1 MENKHPLFRQNV
13 INNRI
18 HRSLGTVRINIPL
31 NYRVAGYIAVALVF
45 VLLLFF
51 YFAQISERTLVRG
64 YLDTENGIIS
74 VESNVSGLVEK
85 IFVEEGSE
93 VEKGDVLFIISN
105 PASSNNKIQLNNHKQ
120 RILNLKREYQI
131 KEEHYQALTKLYEKK
146 YLSFSSL
153 KEAESERLELQNKVK
168 MAEYELLQFK
178 ENQTQHITAP
188 SDGTVTNI
196 FYRRGQKVQSSRPL
210 LQIIPA
216 QVNLIVRLYIPSREV
231 GFLKKNQKINL
242 KYDAYPSQRFGFY
255 EATIKEINQTILT
268 DEKED
273 KPIHI
278 GEPYYRIKAELN
290 NSYVL
295 VYGKKIQLNHGMTL
309 TAIITGEKKS
319 IWQWVLDP
327 VYSYYGEQIL

>member
-1 MENKHPLFRQNV
+1 M
-13 INNRI
+13 
-18 HRSLGTVRINIPL
+18 
-31 NYRVAGYIAVALVF
+31 
-45 VLLLFF
+45 
-51 YFAQISERTLVRG
+51 
-64 YLDTENGIIS
+64 DTENGIIS
-74 VESNVSGLVEK
+74 VESNASGLIDK

-93 VEKGDVLFIISN
+93 VKKDDVLFIISN
-105 PASSNNKIQLNNHKQ
+105 PTSSTNKIQLNNHKQ

-131 KEEHYQALTKLYEKK
+131 KEEHYQALIKLYEKQ

-168 MAEYELLQFK
+168 IAEYELLQFK
-178 ENQTQHITAP
+178 ENQTQQITAP

-196 FYRRGQKVQSSRPL
+196 FYRRGQKVRSSTPL
-210 LQIIPA
+210 LQIIPS

-255 EATIKEINQTILT
+255 KATIKEINQTILT

-273 KPIHI
+273 KPIHV

-290 NSYVL
+290 NPYVL

-309 TAIITGEKKS
+309 TAIITGEKKR

-327 VYSYYGEQIL
+327 IYSYYGEQVL

>member
-74 VESNVSGLVEK
+74 VESNVSGLVEN

-93 VEKGDVLFIISN
+93 VKKGDVLFIISN
-105 PASSNNKIQLNNHKQ
+105 PASSNNQIQLNNHKQ

-131 KEEHYQALTKLYEKK
+131 KDEYYQALTKLYEKK
-146 YLSFSSL
+146 YVSFSSL
-153 KEAESERLELQNKVK
+153 KEAESNRLELQNKVK

-178 ENQTQHITAP
+178 ENQTQHITAS

-196 FYRRGQKVQSSRPL
+196 FYRRGQKVQPSRPL
-210 LQIIPA
+210 LQIIPS

-290 NSYVL
+290 NPYVL
-295 VYGKKIQLNHGMTL
+295 AYGKKIQLNHGMTL

-327 VYSYYGEQIL
+327 IYSYYGEQVI

>member
-1 MENKHPLFRQNV
+1 MENQQPLFRQNV

-31 NYRVAGYIAVALVF
+31 NYRLAAYISVTIVF
-45 VLLLFF
+45 VLLIFF
-51 YFAQISERTLVRG
+51 YFAQISERTMVRG
-64 YLDTENGIIS
+64 FLDTENGIIS
-74 VESNVSGLVEK
+74 VESNGSGLIEQ

-93 VEKGDVLFIISN
+93 VKKGDVLFIITN
-105 PASSNNKIQLNNHKQ
+105 PPSPNNEIQLSNHNQ
-120 RILNLKREYQI
+120 RILNLKKENQI
-131 KEEHYQALTKLYEKK
+131 KDEHYQALTKLYEKK

-153 KEAESERLELQNKVK
+153 KEAEAERLEFQNKLK

-178 ENQTQHITAP
+178 ENQTQHIIAS

-196 FYRRGQKVQSSRPL
+196 FYRRGQKVQSSKPL
-210 LQIIPA
+210 LQIIPSK
-216 QVNLIVRLYIPSREV
+216 VDLIVRLYIPSREI

-278 GEPYYRIKAELN
+278 SEPYYKIKAELKN
-290 NSYVL
+290 PYVL
-295 VYGKKIQLNHGMTL
+295 AYGKKIKLNHGMTL
-309 TAIITGEKKS
+309 TAIIMGEKKN
-319 IWQWVLDP
+319 IWQWFLDP
-327 VYSYYGEQIL
+327 LYSYYGEQII

>member
-1 MENKHPLFRQNV
+1 MENKYPLFRQNV

-18 HRSLGTVRINIPL
+18 HRSLGVVRINIPL
-31 NYRVAGYIAVALVF
+31 NYSVAGYIAVALVF

-51 YFAQISERTLVRG
+51 SFAQISERTLVRG
-64 YLDTENGIIS
+64 FLDTENGIIS
-74 VESNVSGLVEK
+74 VESNASGLVEK

-93 VEKGDVLFIISN
+93 VKKGDVLFIISN
-105 PASSNNKIQLNNHKQ
+105 PVSSNNEIQLNNHKQ

-131 KEEHYQALTKLYEKK
+131 KDEHYQALTKLYEKK
-146 YLSFSSL
+146 YVSFSSL
-153 KEAESERLELQNKVK
+153 KEAESERLEFQNKVK

-178 ENQTQHITAP
+178 ENQTQQITAS

-196 FYRRGQKVQSSRPL
+196 FYRRGQKVQSSKPL
-210 LQIIPA
+210 LQIIPS
-216 QVNLIVRLYIPSREV
+216 QVNLIVRLYIPSREI

-255 EATIKEINQTILT
+255 EAAIKEINQTILT

-278 GEPYYRIKAELN
+278 GEPYYKIKAELKEP
-290 NSYVL
+290 YVL
-295 VYGKKIQLNHGMTL
+295 AYGKKVKLNHGMTL
-309 TAIITGEKKS
+309 SAIITGEKKS

-327 VYSYYGEQIL
+327 LYSYYGEQVI